1 MERLRSE
8 GMSKRQQ
15 KLNQLSCLK
24 VRGGI
29 LFYFIFWLEQ
39 LPFSPS
45 SRALRSGGFL
55 SLTTGVSPH
64 AGTLRK
70 VW

>member
-29 LFYFIFWLEQ
+29 LFYFILF
-39 LPFSPS
+39 F
-45 SRALRSGGFL
+45 G
-55 SLTTGVSPH
+55 
-64 AGTLRK
+64 
-70 VW
+70 